1 MNIQTADALLL
12 DDEGI
17 RIWPYVDTA
26 GHRTWGIG
34 HNLDASPPCT
44 VAQAL
49 LQQAVQTQF
58 GVDLNEVKSEL
69 DGYPWMADLDVVR
82 QAVVIDMA
90 FNLGLQGLATFTTFL
105 SFMAQDRFKDAAAD
119 LRTTRVY
126 RELPRRYERL
136 AVMLETGQWPN

>member
-1 MNIQTADALLL
+1 MSIDTVEALLL
-12 DDEGI
+12 DDEGS

-34 HNLDASPPCT
+34 HNLDASPPCM

-82 QAVVIDMA
+82 QAVIIDMA
-90 FNLGLQGLATFTTFL
+90 FNVGLTGLATFTTFL